1 MATREGAG
9 MGLEGVDQF
18 EAISQEIEERFSHFH
33 SLLET
38 QKAVLLERV
47 KRMRELFQ
55 KHRDMDKAIGEL
67 ERIRKATNEM
77 LSENMNVGNKDEVT
91 KLWDGKISDLKK
103 RKCELDR
110 VSELK
115 FVENAEEFSH
125 CVKHI
130 HVRETEAV
138 SYRERREPLVM
149 KGKRGIGD
157 GEFIRPIGLSVDKA
171 TNQIFVNENMKG
183 FVSIYSA
190 EGKFIKSFGGEQ
202 LKNPCGIC
210 VSGVFVFVTDVGNKS
225 VFKFDKTGEFVK
237 QTISEGR
244 GAVKFNIPFGLC
256 ELNKHVYVCDGG
268 SNSIKVLNGDLE
280 FVKSFGKEFL
290 ESPRDIKYKDDKLFV
305 LTQSENTIHTF
316 NTQHIYLRPILF
328 TGQKNEISVSFFFT
342 IDLEGN
348 FIICDTIGNCLKVF
362 NHSGEYVQSL
372 GDGFLLAPTGIDTDN
387 SQHIVTCS
395 DSNYNSIQLY

>member
-9 MGLEGVDQF
+9 IGLEGVDQF
-18 EAISQEIEERFSHFH
+18 ETISQEIEERFSHFH

-55 KHRDMDKAIGEL
+55 KHRDMDEAIGEL

-77 LSENMNVGNKDEVT
+77 LQKNMNVGNKDEVT

-103 RKCELDR
+103 RKSELDR

-130 HVRETEAV
+130 HVRETETV

-157 GEFIRPIGLSVDKA
+157 GEFMSPAGLSVDKA
-171 TNQIFVNENMKG
+171 TNQFFVNESVKG
-183 FVSIYSA
+183 YVYIYSA
-190 EGKFIKSFGGEQ
+190 EGELIKSFGGKQ
-202 LKNPCGIC
+202 LNNPCGIC
-210 VSGVFVFVTDVGNKS
+210 VSGEFVFVTDVGNNS
-225 VFKFDKTGEFVK
+225 VFKFSKTGDFVK
-237 QTISEGR
+237 QTTSEGR
-244 GAVKFNIPFGLC
+244 GAVEFNNQSGLC
-256 ELNKHVYVCDGG
+256 VLNEHVYVCDGR

-280 FVKSFGKEFL
+280 FVKSFGEEVLK
-290 ESPRDIKYKDDKLFV
+290 SPRDIKYKDDKLFV
-305 LTQSENTIHTF
+305 LTQSENKIHSF
-316 NTQHIYLRPILF
+316 NTQHIYLRPIPL
-328 TGQKNEISVSFFFT
+328 TGQKNEISVSVFFT

-348 FIICDTIGNCLKVF
+348 FIICDLIGNCLKVF

-372 GDGFLLAPTGIDTDN
+372 GDGFLLVPTGIDTDN
-387 SQHIVTCS
+387 YQHIVTCS
-395 DSNYNSIQLY
+395 CSNYSSIQIY

>member
-55 KHRDMDKAIGEL
+55 KHRDMDEAIGEL

-77 LSENMNVGNKDEVT
+77 LSENMNAGNKDEVT
-91 KLWDGKISDLKK
+91 KLWDEKISDLKK

-115 FVENAEEFSH
+115 FVENVEEFLH

-157 GEFIRPIGLSVDKA
+157 GEFMNPAGLSVDKA

-190 EGKFIKSFGGEQ
+190 EGKFIRSFGGKQ
-202 LKNPCGIC
+202 LIRPYGIC
-210 VSGVFVFVTDVGNKS
+210 VFGEFVFVADLFNQS
-225 VFKFDKTGEFVK
+225 VFKFGKTGEFVK

-244 GAVKFNIPFGLC
+244 GAVKFNNPTGLC
-256 ELNKHVYVCDGG
+256 VLNEHVYVCDQG
-268 SNSIKVLNGDLE
+268 SNSIKVLNKNLK
-280 FVKSFGKEFL
+280 FVKSFGEEVLK
-290 ESPRDIKYKDDKLFV
+290 SPRDIKYKYDKLFV
-305 LTQSENTIHTF
+305 LTKRKNIIHAF
-316 NTQHIYLRPILF
+316 NTQHIYLRPIPL
-328 TGQKNEISVSFFFT
+328 TGQKNKISESFFFT
-342 IDLEGN
+342 IDLEEN
-348 FIICDTIGNCLKVF
+348 FIISDSDGDCLKVF
-362 NHSGEYVQSL
+362 NDSGEYVQSL
-372 GDGFLLAPTGIDTDN
+372 GDGFLLFPNGIDTDN
-387 SQHIVTCS
+387 YQHIVACS
-395 DSNYNSIQLY
+395 DSPYNSLQLY

>member
-9 MGLEGVDQF
+9 IGLEGVDQF

-33 SLLET
+33 YLLET
-38 QKAVLLERV
+38 QKSVLLERV
-47 KRMRELFQ
+47 KRMRELYQ
-55 KHRDMDKAIGEL
+55 KHRDMDNAIGEL
-67 ERIRKATNEM
+67 EKIRKATNEM

-149 KGKRGIGD
+149 KGKRGLGD
-157 GEFIRPIGLSVDKA
+157 GEFIFPMCLSVDKA
-171 TNQIFVNENMKG
+171 TNQIFVNESVKG
-183 FVSIYSA
+183 YVSIYSA
-190 EGKFIKSFGGEQ
+190 EGEFIKSFGGEQ
-202 LKNPCGIC
+202 LNCPYGIC
-210 VSGVFVFVTDVGNKS
+210 VSGEFVFVTDEGNKS
-225 VFKFDKTGEFVK
+225 VFKFDKTGEFMK

-244 GAVKFNIPFGLC
+244 GAVKFNDPTGLC
-256 ELNKHVYVCDGG
+256 VLNEHVYVCDKG

-290 ESPRDIKYKDDKLFV
+290 ESPQDIKYKDEKLFV

-316 NTQHIYLRPILF
+316 NTQHIYLRPIPL
-328 TGQKNEISVSFFFT
+328 TGQKNEIPESLFFT

-348 FIICDTIGNCLKVF
+348 FIICDPIGNCLKVF

-372 GDGFLLAPTGIDTDN
+372 GDGFLLVPTGIDTDN
-387 SQHIVTCS
+387 YQHIVACS
-395 DSNYNSIQLY
+395 HSDCSSIQLY